1 MSMTHQIL
9 AHTAS
14 QVSALAAFAQTG
26 AAEPTAPTF
35 WMPVGASTISQG
47 VDHTLDVINWICYV
61 FFALVVGLMVWFVVK
76 YRHRTGDKFRT
87 DAMVSALSTK
97 PDDRPAAASTA
108 DAIA

>member
-1 MSMTHQIL
+1 MTHQIL

-76 YRHRTGDKFRT
+76 GEDPRQDPARVRQVIVARGARLDG
-87 DAMVSALSTK
+87 VGESAG
-97 PDDRPAAASTA
+97 
-108 DAIA
+108 